1 MVGRLTD
8 FVDREC
14 VAVPSEAHQMIII
27 SFAAALCLCV
37 CSQMPRHDQSCLE
50 MRWKR
55 LRERT
60 PLLLG
65 GNRWA
70 NMSLLFSLS
79 VSWCRLEILVSKYN
93 NWMSSQALYT
103 QLVFCVQM
111 IPFPFVAWQQQSH
124 AKKNK
129 KVIILE

>member
-1 MVGRLTD
+1 MRLLSDASTRPELPGNE
-8 FVDREC
+8 VEEVERE
-14 VAVPSEAHQMIII
+14 
-27 SFAAALCLCV
+27 
-37 CSQMPRHDQSCLE
+37 
-50 MRWKR
+50 K
-55 LRERT
+55 T

-65 GNRWA
+65 GNKWA

-79 VSWCRLEILVSKYN
+79 VSWCRLEIWVSKYN